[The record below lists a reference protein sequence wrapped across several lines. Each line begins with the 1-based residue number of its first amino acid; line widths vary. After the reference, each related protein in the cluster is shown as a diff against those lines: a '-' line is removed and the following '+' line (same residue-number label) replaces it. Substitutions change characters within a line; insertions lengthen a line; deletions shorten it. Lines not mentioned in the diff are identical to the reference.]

1 MGCGYSQYPLPAGK
15 AGGHSSTVPTHIE
28 IDEKQKLEM
37 KWSKNQPLYENTV
50 IGKNLKT
57 ASPKR
62 LSPLRNSIHSEE
74 LARPQSEE
82 TKKIVERL
90 TTENRSISAV
100 KFKEEDA
107 LCVIKEELRSED
119 TAVAKKEFVAA
130 KLLCESAVIEVLCIE
145 SKIENTL
152 SLPLSVR
159 SDAAEVCLTSDNFV
173 LEGEKDKSISA
184 EKRACSSIQTK
195 PLTKTGTDRTILVVA
210 VISLVFSY
218 VSVAAA
224 FVWLSLKA
232 VQSIEYFVMPTP
244 RWDADSIMQ
253 QAFVDNDTIF
263 KLASKAE
270 DVIGVS
276 PNVSDQ
282 INEPFA
288 LVTFLLEA
296 TREDDLKMIH
306 DEVVLEWK
314 HLTLMNVI
322 TTLERDMNDIANE
335 RYFFI

>member
-1 MGCGYSQYPLPAGK
+1 M
-15 AGGHSSTVPTHIE
+15 
-28 IDEKQKLEM
+28 
-37 KWSKNQPLYENTV
+37 
-50 IGKNLKT
+50 
-57 ASPKR
+57 
-62 LSPLRNSIHSEE
+62 
-74 LARPQSEE
+74 
-82 TKKIVERL
+82 ERL
-90 TTENRSISAV
+90 TTEMIGSVSAV
-100 KFKEEDA
+100 KFNEEDA
-107 LCVIKEELRSED
+107 LCVIKEELRSEE
-119 TAVAKKEFVAA
+119 TAVAKKECVAA

-152 SLPLSVR
+152 SLPLTVR

-232 VQSIEYFVMPTP
+232 VRSIGYFVMPTP

-270 DVIGVS
+270 DVIGAS

-288 LVTFLLEA
+288 LVTESFALTEHSLEA
-296 TREDDLKMIH
+296 TREDDLKMVH
-306 DEVVLEWK
+306 DKVSLEWK
-314 HLTLMNVI
+314 HHTLMNAI
-322 TTLERDMNDIANE
+322 TTLERGMNDIANE